1 MQKPIL
7 RRPLQALVPANTIP
21 RCLGAITSGMH
32 PSFGRCVACHDRAR
46 YGERHTAP
54 VRRDAM
60 PHDPR
65 CVFCQ
70 IVAEP
75 GKCVLLA
82 ADPEAMAFM
91 DIHPANP
98 GHCLVVPKGH
108 WPTVFDIPPDGF
120 AAVGR
125 LVVRIAAGVQ
135 RALAASADLIKC
147 DHSR

>member
-1 MQKPIL
+1 
-7 RRPLQALVPANTIP
+7 
-21 RCLGAITSGMH
+21 
-32 PSFGRCVACHDRAR
+32 
-46 YGERHTAP
+46 
-54 VRRDAM
+54 M

-135 RALAASADLIKC
+135 RALAPAGLSLVQANGPAAHQTVPHLHVHVLPRQDDDRLARNWPRTAIGHADRIAEIAARIR
-147 DHSR
+147 DHLPPN